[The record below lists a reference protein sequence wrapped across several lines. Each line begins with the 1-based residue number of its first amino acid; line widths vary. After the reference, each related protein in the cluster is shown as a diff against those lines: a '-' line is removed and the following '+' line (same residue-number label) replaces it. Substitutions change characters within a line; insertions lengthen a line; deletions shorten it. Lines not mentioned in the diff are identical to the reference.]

1 MAAGVL
7 LAVALAFGI
16 GMYTGVSGN
25 AGAPA
30 TAAIPGTPAAD
41 LAQFWRAWEML
52 DQNFVQ
58 SGSSTIPTDQ
68 EKIYGAIEGLTESYG
83 DPYTVFLPPAD
94 AKAFNEEISGSFS
107 GVGMELGIRD
117 GALTVIAPI
126 KGTPAD
132 RAGVLS
138 GDIVLAINGKAA
150 REMPVEEAVKLIR
163 GEKGTTVELVFERK
177 GVAEPIVRPIVRETI
192 TVPLIVTRTE
202 GASTST
208 ASAGGAGTG
217 DVFIIEMYS
226 FSANSPE
233 LFRNALRDFI
243 KSGKTK
249 LILDLRG
256 NPGGYLEAAVQM
268 ASYFL
273 PVGDIIVTEDYKGNR
288 DNTAHRSLGYNVFAG
303 RNLDMA
309 VLINEGSA
317 SASEILAGALQQH
330 GVAKLVGKKTFG
342 KGSVQQLLEL
352 GNGAE
357 LKVTVAH
364 WLTPNGTS
372 ISAGGLTPDI
382 EAERTPEDRTNKK
395 DPQLDAAKKWLAT
408 Q

>member
-1 MAAGVL
+1 M

-16 GMYTGVSGN
+16 GMYAGQSGN
-25 AGAPA
+25 AGYPA
-30 TAAIPGTPAAD
+30 AAAISGTPAAD
-41 LAQFWRAWEML
+41 LAQFWRAWEVL
-52 DQNFVQ
+52 DQNFIAN
-58 SGSSTIPTDQ
+58 GSSTEPTMEQ
-68 EKIYGAIEGLTESYG
+68 KIHGAIAGLAESYG

-117 GALTVIAPI
+117 GALTVVAPI

-138 GDIVLAINGKAA
+138 GDIVLSIDDEPS
-150 REMPVEEAVKLIR
+150 RELPVEDAVKKIR
-163 GEKGTTVELVFERK
+163 GEKGTAVTIVFERK
-177 GVAEPIVRPIVRETI
+177 GAEGPVELTIVRDTI
-192 TVPLIVTRTE
+192 NVPLITTKE
-202 GASTST
+202 D
-208 ASAGGAGTG
+208 G
-217 DVFIIEMYS
+217 DVFIIEVYS

-233 LFRNALRDFI
+233 LFRQALRDYVL
-243 KSGKTK
+243 SGNNK

-273 PVGDIIVTEDYKGNR
+273 PVGDTVVTEDYKGNR
-288 DNTAHRSLGYNVFAG
+288 TNIVHRSVGYNVFA
-303 RNLDMA
+303 RTKLSMV
-309 VLINEGSA
+309 VLVDQGSA

-330 GVAKLVGKKTFG
+330 DVAKLVGTKTFG
-342 KGSVQQLLEL
+342 KGSVQQLVDL
-352 GNGAE
+352 GDGAE

-382 EAERTPEDRTNKK
+382 VVERTQKDRAAER
-395 DPQLDAAKKWLAT
+395 DPQLAAAEAWLAT